1 MQHRINNNQ
10 QYLPPPSHSSNIV
23 DDHNHNQRTTSSTQ
37 LSPTAIS
44 LEDFAKIVGKLQL
57 IFPDCNP
64 NYIRNCLQKEI
75 SSNPNKNYNDSSF
88 LQSIVDKLLTVDYP
102 KIGMPESPPTSA
114 PEEDELMMKL
124 IVDLPPSY
132 DEVIS
137 TTRNADNEGI
147 RPELPSRHR
156 HQSSP
161 GSETNKSN
169 YYDDFNN
176 ISNTIN
182 NMILQANLVERLVKK
197 YSKTIKRPINNST
210 FKYSS
215 LSSSSSHSNIELPIL
230 PAKNGKPNRKKCV
243 FSRRSYTPVLFDY
256 DITKK
261 DYKHF
266 IRGMNL
272 IIKLGL
278 KRLTISE
285 SICHDLKNSSNNS
298 SAREEHI
305 QKITGYITEY
315 IGVWNKDF
323 FEPRKIKINLHEE
336 KKENS
341 IGILS

>member
-1 MQHRINNNQ
+1 
-10 QYLPPPSHSSNIV
+10 
-23 DDHNHNQRTTSSTQ
+23 
-37 LSPTAIS
+37 
-44 LEDFAKIVGKLQL
+44 
-57 IFPDCNP
+57 
-64 NYIRNCLQKEI
+64 
-75 SSNPNKNYNDSSF
+75 
-88 LQSIVDKLLTVDYP
+88 
-102 KIGMPESPPTSA
+102 MPESPPPSA
-114 PEEDELMMKL
+114 PEEDGLMMKL

-147 RPELPSRHR
+147 RPEPPSRHR

-161 GSETNKSN
+161 GSETN
-169 YYDDFNN
+169 
-176 ISNTIN
+176 N

-197 YSKTIKRPINNST
+197 DSKTIKRPINNST

-215 LSSSSSHSNIELPIL
+215 LSPSSSHSNIELPIL

-305 QKITGYITEY
+305 EKITGYITEY

-323 FEPRKIKINLHEE
+323 FEPRKIKINLREE

-341 IGILS
+341 IGYSFIIKSI